1 MTQTQR
7 APFNAWEMALEQLRG
22 VAPRLNIADDML
34 EFLSSFERCT
44 TVSIP
49 VRMDSGQMR
58 IFTGHRIQ
66 HSTARGPSK
75 GGLRYHPAV
84 TLDEVKALAMWM
96 TWKCAVVD
104 IPFGGAKGGVVCNPK
119 ELSLA
124 ELERLT
130 RRFTSMLQPVIGPE
144 VDIPAPDVNTNP
156 QVMAWIMDTYSM
168 NVGQAT
174 LGCVT
179 GKPRSLGGSAGRD
192 YSTAQGCV
200 FTIREAAKRLGLE
213 LEGARVVIQGYGNAG
228 FHAAR
233 IMHALGARVVAVSDS
248 RGAIVGERGLNPL
261 DVNQHKQETKSVV
274 GFNGSEPI
282 SEEDLLAL
290 PCDILIPAALEG
302 VITEN
307 NADKVK
313 ARIVAEAA
321 NGPTTPGADRVLH
334 ARGVHMIPDIL
345 ANAGGVVVSYF
356 EWVQS
361 LQSFFWTEA
370 EVIQRLEQIM
380 VGAYE
385 RVFAAARQNRVDMRT
400 AALMLAVRSVADAI
414 ATRGLY
420 P

>member
-1 MTQTQR
+1 MAESPH
-7 APFNAWEMALEQLRG
+7 APFNAWEMAQEQLRG
-22 VAPRLNIADDML
+22 IAPRLNIADDML
-34 EFLSSFERCT
+34 ELLCSFERCT

-49 VRMDSGQMR
+49 IRMDSGRMR
-58 IFTGHRIQ
+58 IFTGHRVQ

-75 GGLRYHPAV
+75 GGIRYHPLV
-84 TLDEVKALAMWM
+84 TLDEIKALAMWM

-104 IPFGGAKGGVVCNPK
+104 IPFGGAKGGVVCEPK
-119 ELSLA
+119 ELSLG

-156 QVMAWIMDTYSM
+156 QVMAWFMDTYSM
-168 NVGQAT
+168 NAGQAT

-192 YSTAQGCV
+192 YATAQGCV
-200 FTIREAAKRLGLE
+200 FTVREAAKRLGLQI
-213 LEGARVVIQGYGNAG
+213 EGARVVVQGYGNAG

-233 IMHALGARVVAVSDS
+233 LMHALGARVIAVSDS
-248 RGAIVGERGLNPL
+248 RGAIFSERGLNPL
-261 DVNQHKQETKSVV
+261 DANRHKQATRSVV
-274 GFNGSEPI
+274 GFSGAEPI
-282 SEEDLLAL
+282 GQAELLAL
-290 PCDILIPAALEG
+290 PCEILIPAALEG
-302 VITEN
+302 VITEA
-307 NADKVK
+307 NADRVQ

-321 NGPTTPGADRVLH
+321 NGPTTPAADSVLR
-334 ARGVHMIPDIL
+334 ARGVHLIPDIL

-356 EWVQS
+356 EWVQG
-361 LQSFFWTEA
+361 LQSFFWSEA

-380 VGAYE
+380 VTAYE
-385 RVFAAARQNRVDMRT
+385 RVFATAHQHGVDMRT